1 MALLYPEEADHFPH
15 LRKRG
20 FPRYRQVLGENW
32 KKLYLANLLALI
44 SLAPFAAGV
53 FYAVL
58 SSSVLV
64 LLVVCALG
72 GLIAGPGLA
81 GMYDMILRGLRDCQD
96 DWWHSYKKAMKQ
108 NWRAALL
115 PGVVVCL
122 FIGFLAFHIAMLWW
136 AQTPPSLGTIAI
148 LAVSALISTM
158 VFSVWWPQVAL
169 FDQRTVIRLKNCLLF
184 ILQNFWR
191 MLGTAALQ
199 LVWWAAAGMFFPW
212 TALLV
217 PVLGVW
223 YILFLSQFLIY
234 EQLDDAFAIE
244 EQIGEKFPE
253 QIPTYE
259 EM

>member
-1 MALLYPEEADHFPH
+1 MGLLFPEEVDHFPH

-20 FPRYRQVLGENW
+20 FLRYRQVLGENW
-32 KKLYLANLLALI
+32 KKFYLANLLALL

-53 FYAVL
+53 VYALL
-58 SSSVLV
+58 SQSVLV
-64 LLVVCALG
+64 LLPACILG

-115 PGVVVCL
+115 PGVVMCL
-122 FIGFLAFHIAMLWW
+122 FIGFLVFHIAMLWW
-136 AQTPPSLGTIAI
+136 AQQPFSPGTILI
-148 LAVSALISTM
+148 LAVSALICTM
-158 VFSVWWPQVAL
+158 VFSVWWPQVVL
-169 FDQRTVIRLKNCLLF
+169 FEQRTVIRLKNCLLF
-184 ILQNFWR
+184 CLQNFWR
-191 MLGTAALQ
+191 TLGTAALQ
-199 LVWWAAAGMFFPW
+199 LLWWAAAALFFPW

-223 YILFLSQFLIY
+223 YILFVSVFLIY
-234 EQLDDAFAIE
+234 EQLDDAFSIE

-253 QIPTYE
+253 QVPAYE
-259 EM
+259 ED